1 MAKEKYDDLIFQLG
15 DLARELLPN
24 KPTCPRSME
33 RVYKAEDVVVAR
45 REELASLEQQMN
57 DEDAAYQEFLDTV
70 AVEQEQQQ
78 EIVRKFKRAVDAI
91 QGRVKDLRKKIATQ
105 RSTVRYEK
113 DGIKKMEQRHA
124 DLEMTTTDASKIQLS
139 RDLLKRQ
146 RLSTMRKERNL
157 EELQE
162 EFDRVLTPESGQPG
176 APGILAHKRMLELE
190 DEGEDR
196 KFEHE
201 ELMADLDQQIGAKEE
216 EVRAAEEF
224 LDQAVFM
231 LGEDCYSH
239 RIADPGL
246 AALYVRLD
254 KST

>member
-57 DEDAAYQEFLDTV
+57 EEDVAYQEFLDAV
-70 AVEQEQQQ
+70 ATEREEQE
-78 EIVRKFKRAVDAI
+78 EIVHRFKRAVDAI
-91 QGRVKDLRKKIATQ
+91 QGRVKDLRKKIATL
-105 RSTVRYEK
+105 RATVRYEK
-113 DGIKKMEQRHA
+113 DGIKKMEKRHA
-124 DLEMTTTDASKIQLS
+124 DLEMTTTDPRQIQLS
-139 RDLLKRQ
+139 KDLLKKQ
-146 RLSTMRKERNL
+146 RLMTMRKERNL
-157 EELQE
+157 EELQA
-162 EFDRVLTPESGQPG
+162 EFDRVLTPEEGTPG
-176 APGILAHKRMLELE
+176 APGILAHRRLLELE
-190 DEGEDR
+190 DGAEER
-196 KFEHE
+196 KLEHE
-201 ELMADLDQQIGAKEE
+201 DLMADLDQQIGAKEE
-216 EVRAAEEF
+216 EVRAAEEY

>member
-1 MAKEKYDDLIFQLG
+1 MAKEKYDELIFQLG

-33 RVYKAEDVVVAR
+33 RVYKAEDVVLAR
-45 REELASLEQQMN
+45 RDELAGLEQQMN
-57 DEDAAYQEFLDTV
+57 DEAAAYQEFLD
-70 AVEQEQQQ
+70 ALDAERAEQDELVQ
-78 EIVRKFKRAVDAI
+78 RFKRAVDAI
-91 QGRVKDLRKKIATQ
+91 QGRVKELRKKIGSQ

-113 DGIKKMEQRHA
+113 EGIKKTEQRHA

-139 RDLLKRQ
+139 KELLKKQ
-146 RLSTMRKERNL
+146 RLATMRKERDL
-157 EELQE
+157 EELQA
-162 EFDRVLTPESGQPG
+162 EFDRVLTPEPGQPG
-176 APGILAHKRMLELE
+176 AAGIHAHKRILELE
-190 DEGEDR
+190 DEAEDR
-196 KFEHE
+196 KLEHE
-201 ELMADLDQQIGAKEE
+201 ELMADLDQQIAAKEE
-216 EVRAAEEF
+216 EVKAAEEF